1 MNTRNV
7 LIAVLVAIL
16 VVGLWWFL
24 FWRGS
29 STRLGDIE
37 AELQTAVQE
46 QDTLDTRIARLQ
58 ELRNQQGLFD
68 AAVAEISVSIPA
80 DPSEAALLESIRA
93 LARES
98 GLDIV
103 ALSAIP
109 PAPSTLSE
117 ELFEIALN
125 LGVEGEYFRTLQFLF
140 DLEDLDRLIRIDQIA
155 ISATFDET
163 TATNTLQTNITA
175 RAFSTEPLPGTLEE
189 LEGEEV
195 TN

>member
-58 ELRNQQGLFD
+58 ELRNQQGQFD